1 MKTICQRGLA
11 LLTTLALL
19 FTWALPAFAAGETY
33 QVQYDVTYDQTSA
46 RTMLE
51 MVNAFRTGGDAW
63 YWDESDT
70 TKVQVTGLQPLTYDY
85 ELEKVA
91 MQRAAEAAIS
101 FSHTR
106 PNGASCWTAYDEVDG
121 NFGYMYA
128 ENIAAG
134 NRTAE
139 ATFEQWQETDE
150 NYEGQGHRR
159 NMLSSDT
166 TTFAVAHVVY
176 QGWHFWVQEFGNN
189 LANGTETAA
198 NDTAETVTVAVSD
211 SRLTNVTVNTPEPLT
226 LNVGDTAELPRAEA
240 DIAVAEA
247 WMTKPVVEAQA
258 SWQDDAN
265 GVVQVEG
272 NQVTALKAGTT
283 TLTGTALGQP
293 VTLNVTVQPA
303 SLEGATVTLDQ
314 TQFTVTGSEI
324 RPAVT
329 VTLDGKTLTEGTDY
343 TVTYANN
350 QEIGTATV
358 TVTGT
363 GNYTG
368 TAQTIFTIVECTHQ
382 WDGGTV
388 ITPATCTTEGV
399 RTYTCALC
407 GATKDEA
414 IPALGHA
421 FGEWQTTKEPTC
433 TEPGEQTRTCTR
445 CGETET
451 QPVAMLGHTWDA
463 GVVTTEPFCNK
474 EGVMTYTCTVC
485 QATRTEPIPMKEH
498 TPMTI
503 PGVEPTCTV
512 AGRSDAKICS
522 TCGNTLEEPHAIP
535 ALGHDWGEWE
545 EVQAPSCTASG
556 MRRHQCKR
564 CGFIET
570 EDLDPTDHTWNSEPT
585 VDKEPTCT
593 EEGSQSIHCV
603 NCDAA
608 KDSQVIPALGHDWGE
623 WQTTKEPTCTEAGE
637 QTRTCTRCGETETQ
651 PVAALGHTWDEG
663 VVTTE
668 ATCTAEGVMTYTCT
682 VCHATETRPIPMK
695 PHTPE
700 TVPGKAATCTETG
713 LTEGS
718 KCSVCGTVITAQ
730 QEIPAL
736 GHAWDEGVVTKA
748 PTCTEAG
755 EKTFTCSHCQETK
768 TETVEALGH
777 TPEVIPGKEP
787 TCTETGLTEGS
798 KCSVCGTILTEQTV
812 IDALG
817 HEWGEWQTTKE
828 ATCTETGEQMRTCIR
843 CGETETQPIQ
853 ATGHRYATVW
863 SYDSATH
870 WHACEICGD
879 REDEAAHSWKWVVD
893 QEPTATRPG
902 SQHQECTVCGARGQV
917 ETLLAATVADAE
929 PDTTHRVQ
937 IYNQV
942 PQDSTVTEAMVHE
955 AMGKLPYDTGYDVVN
970 VTTFFYDL
978 TLQCKVGEGEWTDV
992 EPSNRAVT
1000 VTLPY
1005 PDGTNGTDYDFVV
1018 THYRDDKT
1026 MEQPAVT
1033 ETENG
1038 LQVTLQGLSPVAVTA
1053 YQLQAKEPVATPTP
1067 GTGSEGEGSP
1077 TPAPETTPAPSSEP
1091 SATTVPAVST
1101 TAASEATATPAPTA
1115 TPTPTSAPAP
1125 TQTAAPLTTIPATG
1139 DDLPLTL
1146 LVILC
1151 AVGAGGLAVLTV
1163 QARRRQ

>member
-134 NRTAE
+134 NQTAE

-211 SRLTNVTVNTPEPLT
+211 SRLTNVTVSTPEPLT
-226 LNVGDTAELPRAEA
+226 LNVGDTAELTPVEA

-258 SWQDDAN
+258 SWQEDAN
-265 GVVQVEG
+265 GVVRVEG

-283 TLTGTALGQP
+283 TLTGTALGRP
-293 VTLNVTVQPA
+293 VSLDVTVQPA
-303 SLEGATVTLDQ
+303 SLEGAAVTLDQ

-368 TAQTIFTIVECTHQ
+368 TAQTTFTIVECTHQ
-382 WDGGTV
+382 WGEGTV
-388 ITPATCTTEGV
+388 TTPATCTTEGV
-399 RTYTCALC
+399 KTYTCALC
-407 GATKDEA
+407 RATKDEA

-433 TEPGEQTRTCTR
+433 TEDGEQTRTCTR

-485 QATRTEPIPMKEH
+485 QATRTEPIAMKPH

-522 TCGNTLEEPHAIP
+522 TCGNTLEDAHELP
-535 ALGHDWGEWE
+535 ALGHDWTEWE

-593 EEGSQSIHCV
+593 EEGSQSIHCA

-623 WQTTKEPTCTEAGE
+623 WRTTKEPTCTE
-637 QTRTCTRCGETETQ
+637 
-651 PVAALGHTWDEG
+651 
-663 VVTTE
+663 
-668 ATCTAEGVMTYTCT
+668 EGVMTYTCT

-718 KCSVCGTVITAQ
+718 KCSVCGT
-730 QEIPAL
+730 
-736 GHAWDEGVVTKA
+736 
-748 PTCTEAG
+748 
-755 EKTFTCSHCQETK
+755 
-768 TETVEALGH
+768 
-777 TPEVIPGKEP
+777 
-787 TCTETGLTEGS
+787 
-798 KCSVCGTILTEQTV
+798 ILTEQTV

-817 HEWGEWQTTKE
+817 HDWGEWQTTKE
-828 ATCTETGEQMRTCIR
+828 ATCTETGEQMRTCTR

-893 QEPTATRPG
+893 QEPTATQPG

-942 PQDSTVTEAMVHE
+942 PQDNMVTEAMVHE
-955 AMGKLPYDTGYDVVN
+955 AMGKLPYDTGHDVVN
-970 VTTFFYDL
+970 VTTFFYEL
-978 TLQCKVGEGEWTDV
+978 TLQCKVGEGEWMDL
-992 EPSNRAVT
+992 EASDHSVT

-1115 TPTPTSAPAP
+1115 TPTPISAPAP

-1151 AVGAGGLAVLTV
+1151 AAGAGGLAVLTV